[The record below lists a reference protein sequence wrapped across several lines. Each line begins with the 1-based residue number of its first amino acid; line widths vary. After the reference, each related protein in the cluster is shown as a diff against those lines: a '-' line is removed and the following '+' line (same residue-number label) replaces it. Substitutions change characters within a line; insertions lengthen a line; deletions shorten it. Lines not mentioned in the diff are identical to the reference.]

1 MIRIN
6 QQLFIQEEEIQE
18 SFIRA
23 SGPGGQ
29 NVNKVATA
37 VQLRF
42 DISQNRSIPDH
53 IKNRLIKIAG
63 KAVNRDSI
71 LTITARSNRSQERNR
86 KEARE
91 RLISLIRRATLMPK
105 AHKKT
110 RIPFGSRLQR
120 MENKKKR
127 GEVKSMRRRITL
139 SKD

>member
-18 SFIRA
+18 SFIRS

-42 DISQNRSIPDH
+42 DIRQNRSLPDH
-53 IKNRLIKIAG
+53 IKNRLTKIAG
-63 KAVNRDSI
+63 KAVNRDGV

-91 RLISLIRRATLMPK
+91 RLISQIRRATLMPK
-105 AHKKT
+105 VHKKT
-110 RIPFGSRLQR
+110 RVPFRSRLKR
-120 MENKKKR
+120 IESKKKR
-127 GEVKSMRRRITL
+127 GELKSMRHPITR
-139 SKD
+139 SRD